1 MDRLTIRSKRNR
13 KIGMKQKLENQIKI
27 TKSLYNKSLSNF
39 ISSNTRKD
47 RDRFLMFKHKLDA
60 YLEIMEML

>member
-1 MDRLTIRSKRNR
+1 
-13 KIGMKQKLENQIKI
+13 MKQKLENQIKI
-27 TKSLYNKSLSNF
+27 TKSLYNKALSNF

-47 RDRFLMFKHKLDA
+47 RDRFLMFKYKLDA

>member
-1 MDRLTIRSKRNR
+1 
-13 KIGMKQKLENQIKI
+13 MKQKLENQIKI
-27 TKSLYNKSLSNF
+27 TKSLYDKALSNF

-47 RDRFLMFKHKLDA
+47 RDRFLMFKHRLDA